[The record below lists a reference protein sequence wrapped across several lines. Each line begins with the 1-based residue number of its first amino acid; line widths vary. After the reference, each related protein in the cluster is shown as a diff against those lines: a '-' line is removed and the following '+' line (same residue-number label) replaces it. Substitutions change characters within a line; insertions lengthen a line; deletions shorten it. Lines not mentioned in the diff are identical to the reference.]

1 MSNAKKGAMKVVLFV
16 CTGNTCRSPMA
27 ERMAKRWL
35 ASEFKVKES
44 ELERKA
50 GIRIESGGL
59 SKTPEAEDEEA
70 RKNSSNPHD
79 SPASTHGITVMKNRG
94 YDTTDHRSRI
104 LTKTDVAKAF
114 RIYCVSKSH
123 KEKILKYPTACPDRV
138 YTLGMDIPDPYG
150 GKIEDYERCAATLE
164 KVIPEVLKRDMKF
177 FTATSPPSPPP
188 TTMTDVSKYS
198 NGCDW
203 IRPKETAY
211 VVFRHYQTKIFSLT
225 LHKTQERGRKGHLQ
239 CDNDFGKYKLLS
251 SLHTR
256 WTSHCTSQVTS
267 INSTQV

>member
-1 MSNAKKGAMKVVLFV
+1 MKKIEKMSNAKKMMKVVLFV

-44 ELERKA
+44 ELEEKA
-50 GIRIESGGL
+50 GIRSVDRRVINDTRLNTTTRRNER
-59 SKTPEAEDEEA
+59 T
-70 RKNSSNPHD
+70 RKNSSNPHG
-79 SPASTHGITVMKNRG
+79 SPAATHGITVMKKRG

-123 KEKILKYPTACPDRV
+123 KERILKYPTACPDRV
-138 YTLGMDIPDPYG
+138 CTLGVDIPDPYG

-177 FTATSPPSPPP
+177 FTAASPPCLLLLLPLMSPSIR
-188 TTMTDVSKYS
+188 MDVTGFDRRRLRTLCFEIS
-198 NGCDW
+198 NQ
-203 IRPKETAY
+203 I
-211 VVFRHYQTKIFSLT
+211 ILT
-225 LHKTQERGRKGHLQ
+225 YT
-239 CDNDFGKYKLLS
+239 
-251 SLHTR
+251 
-256 WTSHCTSQVTS
+256 
-267 INSTQV
+267 